1 MEEKLTNLLRT
12 MSMIETKGDS
22 TEIMAD
28 CRRFLRQLI
37 AECHEESTKK
47 ADAVQTQQVIQL

>member
-1 MEEKLTNLLRT
+1 MEEKLIRLLNT
-12 MSMIETKGDS
+12 MSTIETKGES

-37 AECHEESTKK
+37 AECHEEPKE
-47 ADAVQTQQVIQL
+47 